1 MEQKRLKRMRLL
13 SGILLALYLLVL
25 IWFLLFAESL
35 GRSADQGQTVRYNL
49 IPLTEISRFW
59 EYRDQ
64 LGLSAFTVNLIGNV
78 LAFAPLGLLMPLTFV
93 SMRRMVPVV
102 TAGFLLSLLAESI
115 QLAARVGSFDV
126 DDVLLN
132 TCGTLLGYLFY
143 IMCDRIRRH
152 HNGKTI

>member
-1 MEQKRLKRMRLL
+1 MEQKRLKRMRFL
-13 SGILLALYLLVL
+13 SGILMGLYLVVLV
-25 IWFLLFAESL
+25 WFLLFSESL
-35 GRSADQGQTVRYNL
+35 GRSADQGQNVRYNL

-59 EYRDQ
+59 EYREQ
-64 LGLSAFTVNLIGNV
+64 LGLSAFAVNLIGNV
-78 LAFAPLGLLMPLTFV
+78 LAFVPLGLLLPLALV
-93 SMRRMVPVV
+93 SMRRLVPVV

-115 QLAARVGSFDV
+115 QLSARVGSFDV

-132 TCGTLLGYLFY
+132 TCGTLLGYLCY